1 MMVLRIVI
9 DAMGGDQA
17 PEEII
22 KGAVDAV
29 KTFSDLTCILTGR
42 EGKINRILDNYEY
55 NVNSIEVVDASQV
68 VTMSDKPSEVLRKKK
83 DSSLIV
89 GTNLVKDNKADAI
102 ISAGNTGAVM
112 ASGIF
117 NIGRVSEVK
126 RPPIAT
132 VFPSKIGKTIVLD
145 AGANVDSNPQHLIQF
160 AIMGQIYAE
169 QVLNITNPRVGL
181 LSIGEEK
188 EKGNKLNKNTYE
200 LIEQESKINNFIGNV
215 EGRDIFKGNCDVV
228 VCDGFVGNIV
238 LKTTEGVASFVFDL
252 LKDTLT
258 KNLKSK
264 LGALLL
270 KDELKKMKEKVDYKQ
285 YGGAPLLG
293 LQGLVIISHGS
304 SDSQAIFSAIK
315 VAREAIQNNVVK
327 IIENKLEKE

>member
-1 MMVLRIVI
+1 MVLKIVI
-9 DAMGGDQA
+9 DAMGGDHA

-22 KGAVDAV
+22 KGTIDAV
-29 KTFSDLTCILTGR
+29 NKFSDLTCILTGK
-42 EGKINRILDNYEY
+42 EDKINKILDNYEY
-55 NVNSIEVVDASQV
+55 RTNGIEVVNASQV

-89 GTNLVKDNKADAI
+89 GTNLVKDNKAEAI

-132 VFPSKIGKTIVLD
+132 VFPSKIGRTIVLD
-145 AGANVDSNPQHLIQF
+145 AGANVDSSPQHLIQF

-169 QVLNITNPRVGL
+169 QVLNVNNPRVGL

-200 LIEQESKINNFIGNV
+200 LMNEKKEISNFIGNV

-270 KDELKKMKEKVDYKQ
+270 KSELKEMKEKVDYKQ

-293 LQGLVIISHGS
+293 LQGLAIISHGS
-304 SDSQAIFSAIK
+304 SDAQAIYSAIK

-327 IIENKLEKE
+327 IIKNKLEKSK

>member
-1 MMVLRIVI
+1 MVLRIVV

-17 PEEII
+17 PEEIV

-29 KTFSDLTCILTGR
+29 KSFSDLTCILTGKK
-42 EGKINRILDNYEY
+42 EKIKRILVNYEY
-55 NVNSIEVVDASQV
+55 KVDSIEVVDASQV

-89 GTNLVKDNKADAI
+89 GTNLVKDNNAEAL

-188 EKGNKLNKNTYE
+188 EKGNKLNKNTYKLME
-200 LIEQESKINNFIGNV
+200 KESKINNFIGNI

-252 LKDTLT
+252 LKETLT

-264 LGALLL
+264 LGAMLL

-315 VAREAIQNNVVK
+315 VAREAIQNNVVQ
-327 IIENKLEKE
+327 IIENKLEKK

>member
-1 MMVLRIVI
+1 MVLRIVI

-17 PEEII
+17 PEEIV
-22 KGAVDAV
+22 KGVVDAV
-29 KTFSDLTCILTGR
+29 NEFSDLTCILTGK
-42 EGKINRILDNYEY
+42 EGKINRILDNYEFRE
-55 NVNSIEVVDASQV
+55 NSIEVVDASQI

-89 GTNLVKDNKADAI
+89 GTNLVKDNKAEAL

-169 QVLNITNPRVGL
+169 QVLNINNPRVGL

-200 LIEQESKINNFIGNV
+200 MMEEENEINNFIGNV

-304 SDSQAIFSAIK
+304 SDAQAIFSAIK

-327 IIENKLEKE
+327 IIESKLEK

>member
-1 MMVLRIVI
+1 MVLRIVI
-9 DAMGGDQA
+9 DAMGGDRA

-22 KGAVDAV
+22 KGTIDAV
-29 KTFSDLTCILTGR
+29 NTFSDLTCILTGK

-55 NVNSIEVVDASQV
+55 KTDSIEVVDASQI

-89 GTNLVKDNKADAI
+89 GTNLVKDSKAEAI

-188 EKGNKLNKNTYE
+188 EKGNKLNKSTYE
-200 LIEQESKINNFIGNV
+200 LMENDNKISNFIGNV

-304 SDSQAIFSAIK
+304 SDAQAIFSAIK

-327 IIENKLEKE
+327 IIENKLEK